1 MSQPNDSAP
10 RQERLD
16 RNPADLAD
24 ASLTRNGA
32 MKSESYVSFRERERT
47 GGMAGTRTAEQAIE
61 TFSSDTHDYLS
72 GQIEF
77 GEQKAAFVFAADTA
91 FLGYLFSLGVV
102 EPLFTVHRWSAQTY
116 FGVSSILLLLI
127 SVAIAVAAV
136 LPRLAANPSGLIYF
150 GNIASRTRE
159 TYIREVIGSSP
170 EDLVKAV
177 LEHCH
182 ELATIARSKH
192 VKVRFSALFA
202 IPGFL
207 AGMIYAVLANRHAH
221 FA

>member
-1 MSQPNDSAP
+1 MSQPNDSGP
-10 RQERLD
+10 PPERLD
-16 RNPADLAD
+16 KNEEDLAD
-24 ASLTRNGA
+24 PSLTRSEGT
-32 MKSESYVSFRERERT
+32 KSDSYASSRERERS
-47 GGMAGTRTAEQAIE
+47 GGIAGTRTAEQAIA
-61 TFSSDTHDYLS
+61 TFSSDTHEYLS

-102 EPLFTVHRWSAQTY
+102 EPLFMAHRWSAQTY
-116 FGVSSILLLLI
+116 FGVSSIVLLLI

-150 GNIASRTRE
+150 GNIASRTKE
-159 TYIREVIGSSP
+159 TYVRDVVGSSP
-170 EDLVKAV
+170 EALVKAV

-182 ELATIARSKH
+182 ERATIARSKH
-192 VKVRFSALFA
+192 LKVRFSALFA

-207 AGMIYAVLANRHAH
+207 SGMAYAVLAGRHAH
-221 FA
+221 FV